1 MMVLTLVAFKTSIA
15 EKTPTLSYLTIL
27 DKYIICML
35 VIMGAAMLGAVIV
48 YNGGEGAHTEAEKWR
63 NTVFN
68 ICSKCPAAA
77 SLSLLLPLS
86 LTLSLTHSLS
96 LSFSLSLCV
105 CMCA

>member
-1 MMVLTLVAFKTSIA
+1 MVLTLVAFKTSIA

-68 ICSKCPAAA
+68 ICSKCPA
-77 SLSLLLPLS
+77 SRVVTWPVQS
-86 LTLSLTHSLS
+86 LTASASGSHS
-96 LSFSLSLCV
+96 FCV
-105 CMCA
+105 CA